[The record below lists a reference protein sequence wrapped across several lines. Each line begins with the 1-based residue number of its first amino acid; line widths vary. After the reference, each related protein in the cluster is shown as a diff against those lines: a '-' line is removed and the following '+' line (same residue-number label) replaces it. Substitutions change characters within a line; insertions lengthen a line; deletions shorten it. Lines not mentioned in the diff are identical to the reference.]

1 MSTSTIKRHEV
12 EVHLKFGELKPMIE
26 WVKEH
31 CTNNWNYEILESA
44 GSNDGT
50 YKFNFYSEEDYFKFI
65 MWKQ

>member
-1 MSTSTIKRHEV
+1 MSTNTTKKHEA
-12 EVHLKFGELKPMIE
+12 EVHLRFGELNPMIE

-44 GSNDGT
+44 GSSDGT
-50 YKFNFYSEEDYFKFI
+50 YRFNFYSEEDYFKFI

>member
-1 MSTSTIKRHEV
+1 MSTNTLKRHEA
-12 EVHLKFGELKPMIE
+12 EVHLRFGELKPMIE

-44 GSNDGT
+44 GSSDGT